1 MVRLMSQEAL
11 FLPYRIRIMRRTLSI
26 IIGLAILS
34 SLQAQEETDWR
45 LYKPNS
51 EQKEEVYREAELG
64 ESKEELT
71 LKAIP
76 STNRPGMQGE
86 IRYIQDERISI
97 LDEYLKTHPINH
109 DGYRIQLV
117 FGSREVVSSAKSRF
131 VSSYNHSAYED
142 YLPPNFRLR
151 VGDFLTRFQA
161 EKVLREIKDRFP
173 SAYIVRDQIEVP
185 REFR

>member
-1 MVRLMSQEAL
+1 MSQEAL
-11 FLPYRIRIMRRTLSI
+11 FLSHRNRIMRRTLSI
-26 IIGLAILS
+26 IIGIALFA
-34 SLQAQEETDWR
+34 SLQAQEKTNWR

-51 EQKEEVYREAELG
+51 EQKEEVYKEADLD
-64 ESKEELT
+64 ESKDELT

-76 STNRPGMQGE
+76 SKDQPGKQGD
-86 IRYIQDERISI
+86 IRYIQDERISV
-97 LDEYLKTHPINH
+97 LDEYLKTHPIKH

-131 VSSYNHSAYED
+131 VSSYNLSAYED

-161 EKVLREIKDRFP
+161 EKVLHEIKGRFP
-173 SAYIVRDQIEVP
+173 SAYIVRDKIEVP
-185 REFR
+185 KEFR

>member
-1 MVRLMSQEAL
+1 MSH
-11 FLPYRIRIMRRTLSI
+11 RKSIMSRTLI
-26 IIGLAILS
+26 IILCIAFIG
-34 SLQAQEETDWR
+34 SLHAQEDTDWR
-45 LYKPNS
+45 LYKPKS
-51 EQKEEVYREAELG
+51 EKEEEVIKKADLN
-64 ESKEELT
+64 ESKEETQLR
-71 LKAIP
+71 AIP
-76 STNRPGMQGE
+76 ATDKPGKQGE

-97 LDEYLKTHPINH
+97 LDEYLKTHPIKH

-117 FGSREVVSSAKSRF
+117 FGSRQVVSSAKSKF

-161 EKVLREIKDRFP
+161 EKVLREIKGRFP
-173 SAYIVRDQIEVP
+173 SAYIVRDKIEVP